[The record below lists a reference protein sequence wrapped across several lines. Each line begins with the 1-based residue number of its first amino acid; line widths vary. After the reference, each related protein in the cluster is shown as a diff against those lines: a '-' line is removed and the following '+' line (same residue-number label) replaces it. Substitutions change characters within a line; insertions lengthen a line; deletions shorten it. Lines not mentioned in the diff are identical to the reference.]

1 MFDDSSKRSKA
12 ARAAFDLA
20 EKRGWRDVTL
30 LDIAQASDLPNIAA
44 LGKIVKKHYLTW
56 PKSVTL

>member
-1 MFDDSSKRSKA
+1 MIGQGEITNAAYTSGDSGINIL
-12 ARAAFDLA
+12 DNQG
-20 EKRGWRDVTL
+20 EVM
-30 LDIAQASDLPNIAA
+30 DIAEASDLPNIAA